1 MASGMSLTCGFTF
14 VSQNITNNTT
24 TAKFWVDMVAWG
36 NSYNA
41 IGMASSR
48 TFSGNLSGTA
58 NWTSTINKG
67 QTKRIREETVT
78 ITHNAN
84 GTASVSASAS
94 VVTQTS
100 NGTIYASTT
109 YTPPT
114 IARASSPSCSTNSP
128 TLGTAFT
135 INTNR
140 ASSSFTHTLKYRFN
154 NGSNT
159 GTIATG
165 VNTSYSYTPPLSF
178 ASSVTTATSF
188 NFAVICETYSGST
201 LIGTKEVVVTMNI
214 PSSVKPS
221 ISSVTIADAK
231 GYTAYASGYV
241 VGRSTPKV
249 TVAASGSYSS
259 TIKSYSIT
267 CEGVNKTGTANNQ
280 TFGAV
285 AAAGTRTVSV
295 TVTDSRGR
303 TATSSKTFTAVA
315 NSFFALTSSSYV
327 KRWNT
332 SSNSEDDES
341 TTVRLNIGL
350 TWSAFSAKNIATID
364 IDYKTESAATW
375 TPIVNATTN
384 SAGSYTYTANRT
396 GYANTTA
403 YIFRVM
409 ATDKLGNTFTANYKI
424 ETAKPV
430 LDFKGDGTG
439 LGIGKVSSISNTMD
453 VGFETMFRDTVHYH
467 APMKGYYAQGLAD
480 GNMYIEVATAALDIN
495 SVLSS
500 GSIRVFGELGGYGAG
515 QKGPFDVYIP
525 TRGYSKSKIDLV
537 YRSYGIDTSATNLI
551 VYLDS
556 ANIIHVYLYI
566 SDNKYYSYNIFVE
579 GGEVV
584 TPFVK
589 TSPSGTKQWQLSDNP
604 AWWNIRPDTGRPII
618 NNHIALKNAIYLQ
631 GQTSSG
637 SFTNI
642 LGMNSSS
649 QVELNWTSGGLK
661 GMVLK
666 KLWSGTW
673 SSGGSITV
681 SQAPYYRMFLAHTQY
696 YTYLGIRGLAS
707 GMTTAINFFYLSQ
720 NSTTL
725 YATVFDCQETGTTGA
740 ASTWKMSTQPWQY
753 GWNYQSGY
761 QSSLSKGIG
770 PVTAVY
776 GVL

>member
-24 TAKFWVDMVAWG
+24 TAKFWVDMVSWG

-41 IGMASSR
+41 LGMSSSR

-58 NWTSTINKG
+58 SWTSTINKN

-154 NGSNT
+154 NGGNT

-165 VNTSYSYTPPLSF
+165 VGASCSYTPPLSF
-178 ASSVTTATSF
+178 ASSVTTASSF

-201 LIGTKEVVVTMNI
+201 LIGTKEIVVTMNI
-214 PSSVKPS
+214 PTSVKPS

-285 AAAGTRTVSV
+285 ATAGTRTVSV

-315 NSFFALTSSSYV
+315 NSVFALTSSSYV

-332 SSNSEDDES
+332 STNTEDDES
-341 TTVRLNIGL
+341 TTVRVNIGL

-364 IDYKTESAATW
+364 IDYKTETATTW
-375 TPIVNATTN
+375 TAIVNATTN
-384 SAGSYTYTANRT
+384 STGSYTYTANRT
-396 GYANTTA
+396 GYSNSTA
-403 YIFRVM
+403 YIFRIM
-409 ATDKLGNTFTANYKI
+409 ATDKLGNTFTANYKV

-439 LGIGKVSSISNTMD
+439 LGIGKVSSLANT
-453 VGFETMFRDTVHYH
+453 
-467 APMKGYYAQGLAD
+467 
-480 GNMYIEVATAALDIN
+480 LDIN
-495 SVLSS
+495 YEVKFNKEKYYAGGGGISGTSGYLKIATLNNSGRTYSNSGVELVVTQRQNVPSRVGIVLVSNSTAGSATVSTAYSFGRGNFWYVAS
-500 GSIRVFGELGGYGAG
+500 GSTVEIWVQKVESYDHICLSDVISNPLYTSGPTIDVTQEFSASLPSGA
-515 QKGPFDVYIP
+515 VAIP
-525 TRGYSKSKIDLV
+525 TWFEPQ
-537 YRSYGIDTSATNLI
+537 TATN
-551 VYLDS
+551 
-556 ANIIHVYLYI
+556 NRPMI
-566 SDNKYYSYNIFVE
+566 S
-579 GGEVV
+579 
-584 TPFVK
+584 
-589 TSPSGTKQWQLSDNP
+589 
-604 AWWNIRPDTGRPII
+604 
-618 NNHIALKNAIYLQ
+618 NHIALKNAIYLQ
-631 GQTSSG
+631 AQTSSG
-637 SFTNI
+637 SFSNI
-642 LGMNSSS
+642 LGMNSSN

-661 GMVLK
+661 GRVMK
-666 KLWSGTW
+666 KIWSGTL
-673 SSGGSITV
+673 SAGGSATIPEL
-681 SQAPYYRMFLAHTQY
+681 PYYNVFGVKGQNVDPMALCFRTVANSNADKK
-696 YTYLGIRGLAS
+696 TYIGGVGESPRGYDADGVSYVWSVAFQL
-707 GMTTAINFFYLSQ
+707 T
-720 NSTTL
+720 NSTTIKL
-725 YATVFDCQETGTTGA
+725 TSAWVMNYWDKWSDNRVVTEI
-740 ASTWKMSTQPWQY
+740 Y
-753 GWNYQSGY
+753 GI
-761 QSSLSKGIG
+761 L
-770 PVTAVY
+770 
-776 GVL
+776 